1 MNYRVE
7 LTPTAEKDLSRLTK
21 QQAQLAVNRLR
32 RLGQNAETIN
42 HRALAGQMRGV
53 FRFRIGDYRALY
65 TLDHA
70 NARVIVHIVRH
81 RRDVYRV

>member
-7 LTPTAEKDLSRLTK
+7 LTPTAEKDLSRLPK
-21 QQAQLAVNRLR
+21 RQAQLAFDRLR
-32 RLGQNAETIN
+32 RLGRNADTIS
-42 HRALAGQMRGV
+42 HRTLAGQLRGV
-53 FRFRIGDYRALY
+53 FRLRIGDYRALY